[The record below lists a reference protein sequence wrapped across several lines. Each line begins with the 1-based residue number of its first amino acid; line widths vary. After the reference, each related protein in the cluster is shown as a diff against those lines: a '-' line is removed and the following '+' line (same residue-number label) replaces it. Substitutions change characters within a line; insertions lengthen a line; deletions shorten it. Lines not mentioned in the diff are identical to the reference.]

1 MKSSCGI
8 GSWDLARAV
17 VAHEIAVCPDR
28 VAKPHVVGAFII
40 QLLTFRLLWSAKRE
54 HAQTRSLPWS
64 RPTMPLS
71 SDSKRSRLTNSRC
84 RGEFERDFSF
94 VAGATC

>member
-40 QLLTFRLLWSAKRE
+40 QLL
-54 HAQTRSLPWS
+54 
-64 RPTMPLS
+64 
-71 SDSKRSRLTNSRC
+71 
-84 RGEFERDFSF
+84 
-94 VAGATC
+94 